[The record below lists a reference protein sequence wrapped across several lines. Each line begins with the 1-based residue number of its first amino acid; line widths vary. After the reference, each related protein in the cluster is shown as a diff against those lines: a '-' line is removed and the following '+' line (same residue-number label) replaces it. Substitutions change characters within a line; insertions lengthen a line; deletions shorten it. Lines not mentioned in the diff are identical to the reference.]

1 MSASPAVAVIVLN
14 WNGLEDTRAC
24 LASLAA
30 QTYPALR
37 MIVVDNASEDGSGA
51 ILAREFPAFTHVP
64 NSENLG
70 FTGGNN
76 AAIANVITEGDTD
89 FVLLLN
95 NDATLAPDAVAHLVE
110 AAQSDPRAGMVGP
123 KIFYADPPDL
133 LWYAGGAINFG
144 ERFPFRHIGDNEPD
158 QGQYDTPGE
167 TDFLTGCCLL
177 VRAETVR
184 GVGML
189 DPAFGYYGE
198 DVDWCLRAKQAGWQ
212 MLYEPRARAWHRI
225 SRSMARGSVQR
236 FYYAY
241 RNAAL
246 IARRHLAPKPAAG
259 AVWRAGAGA
268 ALHHYHFS
276 YQDKAERRALLEG
289 AWHAVSG
296 RTGLAA
302 SGSVGAAPFT
312 LLLDGLLYPP
322 TWLLWRLRAFAK
334 RRSGRAEASRPP
346 AT

>member
-1 MSASPAVAVIVLN
+1 MPDPQVTAIVLN

-30 QTYPALR
+30 QTYPDLR
-37 MIVVDNASEDGSGA
+37 VIVVDNASEDGSGA
-51 ILAREFPAFTHVP
+51 TLAREFAAFTHVA
-64 NSENLG
+64 NEVNLG

-76 AAIANVITEGDTD
+76 AAMKRALADGAA

-95 NDATLAPDAVAHLVE
+95 NDATLAPDAVACLVA
-110 AAQSDPRAGMVGP
+110 AAQTDPRAGMVGP
-123 KIFYADPPDL
+123 KIYYADPPDL
-133 LWYAGGAINFG
+133 IWYAGGAINFAD
-144 ERFPFRHIGDNEPD
+144 RFPFRHIGDDEPD
-158 QGQYDTPGE
+158 HGQYDAPGE
-167 TDFLTGCCLL
+167 TDFITGCCLL

-184 GVGML
+184 EVGML

-198 DVDWCLRAKQAGWQ
+198 DVDWCLRAKQAGWHL
-212 MLYEPRARAWHRI
+212 LYEPRARAWHRI

-259 AVWRAGAGA
+259 AIWRAGVGA

-276 YQDKAERRALLEG
+276 YHDKSERRALLEG

-296 RTGLAA
+296 RTGLASP
-302 SGSVGAAPFT
+302 SGVGAAPLT
-312 LLLDGLLYPP
+312 LLFDGLLYPP
-322 TWLLWRLRAFAK
+322 TWLVWRLRAFTK
-334 RRSGRAEASRPP
+334 RRLGRSRPSRSP
-346 AT
+346 AP